1 MWQRL
6 CFHSS
11 YELIIHYWYLVRAKP
26 IPLTSPNN
34 SNNGLFF
41 YPKKERNGWRKWGF
55 VLFRYSW
62 SLDMFENSWEIKRVL
77 KHHIW
82 RHCQMYGRLETGS
95 FYITPELCGICSAFV
110 FYFLLFQSPRSKFSR
125 YWCFHPQSEWFK
137 GLRPLS
143 SGRPTPNPAAAWEAW
158 SILPA
163 SAWGKR
169 MVVTHSEPK
178 LQQLLL

>member
-11 YELIIHYWYLVRAKP
+11 YELIIHYCYLVRAKP

-95 FYITPELCGICSAFV
+95 FYITPDLCGICSAFV
-110 FYFLLFQSPRSKFSR
+110 ILFFTVSKSQKQIFQVLMFPSPEWVIQRPQTPLLRKTYPKPCSSLRSAV
-125 YWCFHPQSEWFK
+125 H
-137 GLRPLS
+137 S
-143 SGRPTPNPAAAWEAW
+143 SC
-158 SILPA
+158 I
-163 SAWGKR
+163 R
-169 MVVTHSEPK
+169 MR
-178 LQQLLL
+178 